1 MRHLTVGTSREWL
14 GSSVG
19 PLKDLGEVE
28 AEMVNELIFKP
39 CHGTVMGGM
48 TLSCTAVCQWC
59 NSRKVSLKK

>member
-1 MRHLTVGTSREWL
+1 MKTGMKVRHLTVGTSKEWL

-39 CHGTVMGGM
+39 CHTE
-48 TLSCTAVCQWC
+48 L
-59 NSRKVSLKK
+59 